1 MPRPDVFTYDH
12 YRPFVA
18 DMVASL
24 RAADVGFSYRNFSKK
39 AGFKSPNFIKLVVDG
54 QRNLSGASVHS
65 VANGLG
71 LTPAETRFFDALVR
85 YNHARTERER
95 AWRYAELC
103 ASRMSGGLHVL
114 APSQFAYYSRW
125 YAVAI
130 RELAALPDF
139 VADPEV
145 IGARLRPPVS
155 APEVEDALDT
165 LLRLGLLVEQEGTLK
180 PSEPD
185 VATTPEVS
193 GTLVMEF
200 HRTMIRQALT
210 ALSELPP
217 SQRHVSSVTLAVSRE
232 SFAKIAER
240 IELLW
245 EEIVTLT
252 AADTTA
258 PDAEVFQ
265 LNVQLFP
272 LTQSPE
278 PEETP

>member
-1 MPRPDVFTYDH
+1 MPRPDVFAYDH

-18 DMVASL
+18 DMVGAL
-24 RAADVGFSYRNFSKK
+24 RESDGGFSFRNFAKK
-39 AGFKSPNFIKLVVDG
+39 AGLKSPNFIKLVVDG
-54 QRNLSGASVHS
+54 HRNLSGASVH
-65 VANGLG
+65 AIAGGLG
-71 LTPAETRFFDALVR
+71 LSPAETRFFDALVR

-130 RELAALPDF
+130 RELAALPGF

-155 APEVEDALDT
+155 APEVEEALDT
-165 LLRLGLLVEQEGTLK
+165 LLRLGLLVEHGDTLE

-210 ALSELPP
+210 ALAELPP
-217 SQRHVSSVTLAVSRE
+217 SQRHVSSVTLAVSRA
-232 SFAKIAER
+232 SFAKIAQR

-252 AADTTA
+252 AADTAA

-278 PEETP
+278 EMP